1 MKQILLSLT
10 CLLGFS
16 QIQATVHTVPVW
28 GGYFQFTNSGFTMQ
42 LGDTVE
48 WVPLDQPSM
57 VHTITSSSIPAGA
70 ATFDQIWQ
78 MPADT
83 FFRYIPTI
91 VGTYD
96 YVCTPHEVSYDMI
109 GNFIVEDST
118 VGIQTNE
125 NLTQVL
131 MYPNPAV
138 EFLQFDSELNG
149 TTYSIFDLNGN
160 HVKIGTL
167 EQMIDV
173 KSLVTGTYYIRFYGD
188 KPRFAN
194 FIKQ

>member
-16 QIQATVHTVPVW
+16 QIQATIHTIQVW
-28 GGYFQFTNSGFTMQ
+28 DGYLQFLDDGFTMQ

-48 WVPLDQPSM
+48 WLPLDQPSM
-57 VHTITSSSIPAGA
+57 AHTITSSSIPAGA

-91 VGTYD
+91 LGTYD
-96 YVCTPHEVSYDMI
+96 YVCTPHASNGMI
-109 GNFIVEDST
+109 GNFIVADST

-125 NLTQVL
+125 RLTQVL
-131 MYPNPAV
+131 TYPNPTV

-149 TTYSIFDLNGN
+149 TTYSIFDLNGKD
-160 HVKIGTL
+160 VKIGTL

-173 KSLVTGTYYIRFYGD
+173 KSLVPGTYYIRFYGD